1 MRLLPQPATENIQ
14 LTEVLR
20 ALSDP
25 VRLEIA
31 ARLAVAGRMSCTVAG
46 ESLGVHKSTAS
57 HHFRTLREA
66 GVISTERD
74 GRQKVMSLRWD
85 DLEARFP
92 GLLPAIL
99 TAASLETRAA
109 ASADSG
115 PREPANSAN
124 SADSGPRE
132 PAASAQ
138 SGLREPAASR

>member
-99 TAASLETRAA
+99 AAASLTTHLGGPAA
-109 ASADSG
+109 PARG
-115 PREPANSAN
+115 EPAV
-124 SADSGPRE
+124 
-132 PAASAQ
+132 
-138 SGLREPAASR
+138 SR